1 MDSERKINEI
11 GYVKARDINEEME
24 QGYLDYAM
32 SVIVSRALPDVRDG
46 FKPVHRRILYA
57 MDKLGLRSTGSFRKS
72 ATVVGEVLGKY
83 HPHGDSAVYESMV
96 RMAQPWAMR
105 YPLVDGQGNFG
116 SMDGDGAAA
125 MRYTEAKMTKAAE
138 EMLADIDKDTIDF
151 VPNYDGS
158 QKEPQVLPAKLPNL
172 LLNGTMGI
180 AVGMATNIPP
190 HNLGE
195 VVDATFCLID
205 NPDCTVEDLMN
216 HVQGPDFPTGGIIY
230 NIDEIK
236 AAYAT
241 GKGKIVMRAVAV
253 IEEGKKEDFKIV
265 ISELPY
271 QVNKAT
277 LIEKMAELVKEKKII
292 GVSDLRDE
300 SDRKGVRVV
309 IDLKKDAYPNK
320 ILNQLYKLTPMQCAF
335 HVNTLALIDGIQPRV
350 LTLKMV
356 LEEFLKHRFQVVTRR
371 TEFELAKAKARA
383 HILEGLLIALGRIDE
398 VIATIKASKDKET
411 AKKNLMAKFK
421 LSDLQAQAILD
432 MRLQTLAGLE
442 RQKIQDEYDE
452 LRKLIV
458 HLEDLL
464 SHPSKIYGVIKDE
477 LTEIKEK
484 YGDERKTKIVKT
496 SLEKFSDK
504 DLIPNEEVII
514 TLTKGNYVKRIPANT
529 YRTQIRGGKGV
540 AGMSMKEEDLVEHLT
555 YTKNH
560 DSILFF
566 SNKGR
571 VFQTYAYEIPAS
583 SRTAKGQSIANILQ
597 MAPEEK
603 VTALINLGEDKEVKY
618 LMMATKNGTVKKTP
632 LDNFLNIRKTG
643 IIAIN
648 LDSGDELKWVKA
660 TKGNDEIIMASANS
674 LAIRFNEKDIRPM
687 GRGARGVRGMKLK
700 KDDQIVG
707 MDVAISGGELLVV
720 MENGYGKR
728 TDLKQFTTHK
738 RGGVGIKAG
747 VVTKKTGRCLDV
759 RVILSAAD
767 DLVAISAKGII
778 IRTPLSAIS
787 KISRAT
793 QGVRIMRL
801 EEGDRVASVA
811 FIERE
816 GEQET
821 LLQGAKV

>member
-1 MDSERKINEI
+1 MDAERKINEI
-11 GYVKARDINEEME
+11 GYVKSRDINEEME
-24 QGYLDYAM
+24 QDYLDYAM

-46 FKPVHRRILYA
+46 MKPVHRRILFA
-57 MDKLGLRSTGSFRKS
+57 MDKLGLKSGGIYRKS

-83 HPHGDSAVYESMV
+83 HPHGDTAVYDSMV
-96 RMAQPWAMR
+96 RLAQPWAMR

-116 SMDGDGAAA
+116 SMDGDSAAA
-125 MRYTEAKMTKAAE
+125 MRYTEAKMTKTAE

-190 HNLGE
+190 HNLCE
-195 VVDATFCLID
+195 IVDAITCIID

-216 HVQGPDFPTGGIIY
+216 HVKGPDFPTGGIIY

-241 GKGKIVMRAVAV
+241 GRGKIVMRAVAV
-253 IEEGKKEDFKIV
+253 IEEGKKEDFRIV

-277 LIEKMAELVKEKKII
+277 LIEKIADLVKGKMIV

-300 SDRKGVRVV
+300 SDRKGVRIVV
-309 IDLKKDAYPNK
+309 DLRKDAYPNK
-320 ILNQLYKLTPMQCAF
+320 ILNQLFKLTPMQCAF
-335 HVNTLALIDGIQPRV
+335 HVNSLALVDGIQPRI
-350 LTLKMV
+350 LTLKMM
-356 LEEFLKHRFQVVTRR
+356 LEEFIKHRFRVATRR
-371 TEFELAKAKARA
+371 IEFELAKAKARA

-411 AKKNLMAKFK
+411 AKKNLILKFK
-421 LSDLQAQAILD
+421 LSDIQAQAILD

-442 RQKIQDEYDE
+442 RKKIQDEYEE
-452 LRKLIV
+452 LQKLIL

-464 SHPSKIYGVIKDE
+464 SHPSKIYGVIKEE
-477 LTEIKEK
+477 LTEIKGK
-484 YGDERKTKIVKT
+484 FGDERRTRIIKT

-504 DLIPNEEVII
+504 DLIPNEEVIV
-514 TLTKGNYVKRIPANT
+514 TLTKGSYIKRIPAST
-529 YRTQIRGGKGV
+529 YRTQVRGGKGV
-540 AGMSMKEEDLVEHLT
+540 AGMSMKEEDLVE
-555 YTKNH
+555 YMGYAKNH
-560 DSILFF
+560 DNILFF
-566 SNKGR
+566 TNKGR
-571 VFQTYAYEIPAS
+571 VFQTFAYEIPSS
-583 SRTAKGQSIANILQ
+583 SRIAKGQSIANILQ
-597 MAPEEK
+597 LAPEEK
-603 VTALINLGEDKEVKY
+603 VTALINIGDDEKVKY

-632 LDNFLNIRKTG
+632 LDNFVNIRKTG

-648 LDSGDELKWVKA
+648 LDPKDELKWVKV
-660 TKGNDEIIMASANS
+660 TQGDEEIIMASANS

-707 MDVAISGGELLVV
+707 MDVVVPGGELLVI

-728 TDLKQFTTHK
+728 TALKQFTTHR
-738 RGGVGIKAG
+738 RGGMGIKAG
-747 VVTKKTGRCLDV
+747 VITRKTGRCLDV
-759 RVILSAAD
+759 RVISSQVD
-767 DLVAISAKGII
+767 DLVAISTKGII
-778 IRTPLSAIS
+778 IRTPLSKIS

-801 EEGDRVASVA
+801 EEGDKVASVA

-821 LLQGAKV
+821 LLKEAKS

>member
-1 MDSERKINEI
+1 MDAERKINEI
-11 GYVKARDINEEME
+11 GYVKSRDINEEME
-24 QGYLDYAM
+24 QDYLDYAM

-46 FKPVHRRILYA
+46 MKPVHRRILFA
-57 MDKLGLRSTGSFRKS
+57 MDKLGLKSGGSYRKS

-83 HPHGDSAVYESMV
+83 HPHGDTAVYDSMV
-96 RMAQPWAMR
+96 RLAQPWAMR

-116 SMDGDGAAA
+116 SMDGDSAAA
-125 MRYTEAKMTKAAE
+125 MRYTEAKMTKTAE

-190 HNLGE
+190 HNLCE
-195 VVDATFCLID
+195 IVDAITCIID

-216 HVQGPDFPTGGIIY
+216 HVKGPDFPTGGIIY

-241 GKGKIVMRAVAV
+241 GRGKIVMRAVAV
-253 IEEGKKEDFKIV
+253 IEEGKKEDFRIV

-277 LIEKMAELVKEKKII
+277 LIEKIADLVKGKKIV

-300 SDRKGVRVV
+300 SDRKGVRIVV
-309 IDLKKDAYPNK
+309 DLRKDAYPNK
-320 ILNQLYKLTPMQCAF
+320 ILNQLFKLTPMQCAF
-335 HVNTLALIDGIQPRV
+335 HVNSLALVDGIQPRI
-350 LTLKMV
+350 LTLKMM
-356 LEEFLKHRFQVVTRR
+356 LEEFIKHRFRVATRR
-371 TEFELAKAKARA
+371 IEFELAKAKARA

-411 AKKNLMAKFK
+411 AKKNLILKFK
-421 LSDLQAQAILD
+421 LSDIQAQAILD

-442 RQKIQDEYDE
+442 RKKIQDEYEE
-452 LRKLIV
+452 LQKLIL

-464 SHPSKIYGVIKDE
+464 SHPSKIYGVIKEE
-477 LTEIKEK
+477 LTEIKGK
-484 YGDERKTKIVKT
+484 FGDERRTRIIKT

-504 DLIPNEEVII
+504 DLIPNEEVIV
-514 TLTKGNYVKRIPANT
+514 TLTKGSYIKRIPAST
-529 YRTQIRGGKGV
+529 YRTQVRGGKGV
-540 AGMSMKEEDLVEHLT
+540 AGMSMKEEDLVE
-555 YTKNH
+555 YMGYAKNH
-560 DSILFF
+560 DNILFF
-566 SNKGR
+566 TNKGR
-571 VFQTYAYEIPAS
+571 VFQTFAYEIPSS
-583 SRTAKGQSIANILQ
+583 SRIAKGQSIANILQ
-597 MAPEEK
+597 LAPEEK
-603 VTALINLGEDKEVKY
+603 VTALINIGDDEKVKY

-632 LDNFLNIRKTG
+632 LDNFVNIRKTG

-648 LDSGDELKWVKA
+648 LDPKDELKWVKV
-660 TKGNDEIIMASANS
+660 TQGDEEIIMASANS

-707 MDVAISGGELLVV
+707 MDVVVPGGELLVI

-728 TDLKQFTTHK
+728 TALKQFTTHR
-738 RGGVGIKAG
+738 RGGMGIKAG
-747 VVTKKTGRCLDV
+747 VITRKTGRCLDV
-759 RVILSAAD
+759 RVISSQVD
-767 DLVAISAKGII
+767 DLVAISTKGII
-778 IRTPLSAIS
+778 IRTPLSKIS

-801 EEGDRVASVA
+801 EEGDKVASVA

-821 LLQGAKV
+821 LLKEAKS